1 MITLLKKMRRREKLM
16 ALLCV
21 LLVLGQVYFDL
32 AMPDYMSDL
41 TVMIQTPGSV
51 QSEIWNVGGK
61 MLGCALFSMA
71 LAVIAGYFAAQT
83 AAGFSYSVREEIF
96 DKVSSFGKQEMNGFS
111 VPSLIVR
118 TTNDV
123 TQIQMLIAMGLQILI
138 KAPVMAVWAVIKI
151 VNKSWELSALTAC
164 FVVFLLSVMIVT
176 LIVLLPRFRKVQRQ
190 TDDINRIA
198 REDLNGISVVHAFNA
213 EEYQNRKF
221 GLANDA
227 LTNTQLFNQ
236 RTFAALMP
244 LMSLGMSA
252 LSLGIYWLGASLI
265 EKIPLTDITARIA
278 LSGDVVV
285 FSTYATF
292 VVMSLMMIVM
302 IFMMLPA
309 AQVSAGR
316 INEILKTDPAVKE
329 GKREEGTERGT
340 LEFRNVSFQYPDSS
354 HPVLKNISFQARRGE
369 TVAFIGA
376 TGSGKT
382 TLASLAARFFDATEG
397 QVLLD
402 GENIREYSFK
412 ALYDKLGY
420 VTQKAVL
427 FSGSVEENVNFGESD
442 AAVSEE
448 NTWEAL
454 NVSQAAEFVER
465 MPEKLGEKIEIGGG
479 NLSGGQKQR
488 ISIARAL
495 ARKPEILIFDDSF
508 SALDYKTDAKLR
520 QALEDEFHDTTKLIV
535 AQRIGTIKNADKIV
549 VLDHGRA
556 VGIGR
561 HEELMENCPV
571 YREIALSQLSARE
584 LGDKEE
590 NHAS

>member
-51 QSEIWNVGGK
+51 QSEIWSVGGK
-61 MLGCALFSMA
+61 MLGCALASMA

-83 AAGFSYSVREEIF
+83 AAGFSYTVREEIF

-151 VNKSWELSALTAC
+151 INKSWELSALTAC

-265 EKIPLTDITARIA
+265 ENIPVTDIMARIA

-382 TLASLAARFFDATEG
+382 TLVSLAARFFDATEG

-402 GENIREYSFK
+402 GEDIREYSFK

-520 QALEDEFHDTTKLIV
+520 RALEDEFHDTTKLIV

>member
-16 ALLCV
+16 ALLCII
-21 LLVLGQVYFDL
+21 LVLGQVYFDL

-41 TVMIQTPGSV
+41 TVMIQTPGSE
-51 QSEIWNVGGK
+51 QSEIWSVGGK

-83 AAGFSYSVREEIF
+83 AAGFSYTVREEIF

-151 VNKSWELSALTAC
+151 VNKSWELSVLTAC
-164 FVVFLLSVMIVT
+164 FVVFLLSVMIFT

-198 REDLNGISVVHAFNA
+198 REDLNGIGVVHAFNA

-221 GLANDA
+221 SQANDA

-265 EKIPLTDITARIA
+265 ENIPVTDIMARIA

-309 AQVSAGR
+309 AQVSAVR
-316 INEILKTDPAVKE
+316 INEILKTEPAVKE
-329 GKREEGTERGT
+329 GKREEGTEQGT

-354 HPVLKNISFQARRGE
+354 HPVLKDISFQAKRGE

-382 TLASLAARFFDATEG
+382 TLVSLAARFFDATAG

-402 GENIREYSFK
+402 GEDIREYSFK
-412 ALYDKLGY
+412 ALYDRLGY

-442 AAVSEE
+442 AAVSDE

-454 NVSQAAEFVER
+454 NVSQAVEFVER
-465 MPEKLGEKIEIGGG
+465 MPEKLGEKIGIGGG

-508 SALDYKTDAKLR
+508 SALDYKTDARLR
-520 QALEDEFHDTTKLIV
+520 RALEDEFHDTTRLIV

-584 LGDKEE
+584 LGDKEGK
-590 NHAS
+590 NAS

>member
-51 QSEIWNVGGK
+51 QSEIWSVGGK
-61 MLGCALFSMA
+61 MLGCALASMA

-83 AAGFSYSVREEIF
+83 AAGFSYTVREEIF

-151 VNKSWELSALTAC
+151 INKSWELSALTAC

-213 EEYQNRKF
+213 EEYQNKKF
-221 GLANDA
+221 SQANDA

-265 EKIPLTDITARIA
+265 ENIPVTDLMARIA

-309 AQVSAGR
+309 AQVSAVR
-316 INEILKTDPAVKE
+316 INEILKTEPAVKE
-329 GKREEGTERGT
+329 GEREEGTERGT

-354 HPVLKNISFQARRGE
+354 HPVLKNISFQAKRGE

-382 TLASLAARFFDATEG
+382 TLVSLAARFFDATEG

-402 GENIREYSFK
+402 GEDIREYSFK

-520 QALEDEFHDTTKLIV
+520 RALEDEFHDTTKLIV

-556 VGIGR
+556 VGIGC

>member
-51 QSEIWNVGGK
+51 QSEIWSVGGK
-61 MLGCALFSMA
+61 MLGCALASMA

-83 AAGFSYSVREEIF
+83 AAGFSYTVREEIF

-265 EKIPLTDITARIA
+265 ENIPVTDIMARIA

-382 TLASLAARFFDATEG
+382 TLVSLAARFFDATEG

-402 GENIREYSFK
+402 GEDIREYSFK

-520 QALEDEFHDTTKLIV
+520 RALEDEFHDTTKLIV

>member
-1 MITLLKKMRRREKLM
+1 MIKLLKKMRRREKLM
-16 ALLCV
+16 ALLCII
-21 LLVLGQVYFDL
+21 LVLGQVYFDL

-41 TVMIQTPGSV
+41 TVMIQTPGSQ
-51 QSEIWNVGGK
+51 QSEIWSVGGK
-61 MLGCALFSMA
+61 MLGCALASMA

-83 AAGFSYSVREEIF
+83 AAGFSYCVREEIF

-123 TQIQMLIAMGLQILI
+123 TQIQMLIAMGLQVLI

-151 VNKSWELSALTAC
+151 VNKSWELSVLTAC

-213 EEYQNRKF
+213 EEYQSRKF
-221 GLANDA
+221 GQANDA

-265 EKIPLTDITARIA
+265 ENIPVTDVMARIA
-278 LSGDVVV
+278 LSGEVVV

-309 AQVSAGR
+309 AQVSAVR
-316 INEILKTDPAVKE
+316 INEILKTEPKVKE
-329 GKREEGTERGT
+329 GEREEGTERGT
-340 LEFRNVSFQYPDSS
+340 LEFRNVSFQYPDNSR
-354 HPVLKNISFQARRGE
+354 PVLKNISFKAERGE

-382 TLASLAARFFDATEG
+382 TLVSLAARFFDATGG

-402 GENIREYSFK
+402 GEDIREYSFK
-412 ALYDKLGY
+412 ALYDRLGY

-454 NVSQAAEFVER
+454 NVSQAVEFVER

-508 SALDYKTDAKLR
+508 SALDYKTDARLR
-520 QALEDEFHDTTKLIV
+520 QALEEEFHDTTKLIV

-584 LGDKEE
+584 LGHEE
-590 NHAS
+590 GNYAS

>member
-1 MITLLKKMRRREKLM
+1 MIRLLKKMRRRERLM
-16 ALLCV
+16 ALLCIV
-21 LLVLGQVYFDL
+21 LVLGQVYFDL

-41 TVMIQTPGSV
+41 TVMIQTPGAE
-51 QSEIWNVGGK
+51 QSEIWSVGGK

-71 LAVIAGYFAAQT
+71 LAVISGYFAAQT
-83 AAGFSYSVREEIF
+83 AAGFSYAVREEIF

-151 VNKSWELSALTAC
+151 VNKSWELSVLTAC
-164 FVVFLLSVMIVT
+164 FVVFLLSVMIFT

-221 GLANDA
+221 ALANDA

-265 EKIPLTDITARIA
+265 ENIPVTDIMARIA

-309 AQVSAGR
+309 AQVSAVR
-316 INEILKTDPAVKE
+316 INEILKTEPAVKE
-329 GKREEGTERGT
+329 GKRQEGTEQGT

-354 HPVLKNISFQARRGE
+354 HLVLKDISFQAKRGE

-382 TLASLAARFFDATEG
+382 TLVSLAARFFDATAG

-402 GENIREYSFK
+402 GEDIREYSFK
-412 ALYDKLGY
+412 ALYDRLGY
-420 VTQKAVL
+420 VAQKAVL

-442 AAVSEE
+442 AAVSDE

-454 NVSQAAEFVER
+454 SVSQAAEFVER
-465 MPEKLGEKIEIGGG
+465 MPEKLGEKIGIGGG

-508 SALDYKTDAKLR
+508 SALDYKTDARLR

-584 LGDKEE
+584 LGDKEGK
-590 NHAS
+590 NAS

>member
-1 MITLLKKMRRREKLM
+1 MIKLLKKMRRREKLM
-16 ALLCV
+16 ALLCII
-21 LLVLGQVYFDL
+21 LVLGQVYFDL

-41 TVMIQTPGSV
+41 TVMIQTPGSQ
-51 QSEIWNVGGK
+51 QSEIWSVGGK
-61 MLGCALFSMA
+61 MLGCALASMA

-83 AAGFSYSVREEIF
+83 AAGFSYCVREEIF

-123 TQIQMLIAMGLQILI
+123 TQIQMLIAMGLQVLI

-151 VNKSWELSALTAC
+151 VNKSWELSVLTAC

-213 EEYQNRKF
+213 EEYQSRKF
-221 GLANDA
+221 GQANDA

-265 EKIPLTDITARIA
+265 ENIPVTDVMARIA
-278 LSGDVVV
+278 LSGEVVV

-309 AQVSAGR
+309 AQVSAVR
-316 INEILKTDPAVKE
+316 INEILKTEPKVKE
-329 GKREEGTERGT
+329 GEREEGTERGT

-354 HPVLKNISFQARRGE
+354 RPVLKNISFKAERGE

-382 TLASLAARFFDATEG
+382 TLVSLAARFFDATGG

-402 GENIREYSFK
+402 GEDIREYSFK
-412 ALYDKLGY
+412 ALYDRLGY

-454 NVSQAAEFVER
+454 NVSQAVEFVER

-508 SALDYKTDAKLR
+508 SALDYKTDARLR
-520 QALEDEFHDTTKLIV
+520 QALEEEFHDTTKLIV

-584 LGDKEE
+584 LGHEE
-590 NHAS
+590 GNYAS

>member
-1 MITLLKKMRRREKLM
+1 M

-51 QSEIWNVGGK
+51 QSEIWSVGGK
-61 MLGCALFSMA
+61 MLGCALASMA

-151 VNKSWELSALTAC
+151 INKSWELSALTAC

-221 GLANDA
+221 GQANDA

-265 EKIPLTDITARIA
+265 ENIPVTDLMARIA

-329 GKREEGTERGT
+329 GERGEGTERGT

-382 TLASLAARFFDATEG
+382 TLVSLAARFFDATEG

-402 GENIREYSFK
+402 GEDIREYSFK

-535 AQRIGTIKNADKIV
+535 AQRIGTIKNAEKIV

>member
-1 MITLLKKMRRREKLM
+1 MIKLLKKMRRREKLM
-16 ALLCV
+16 ALLCII
-21 LLVLGQVYFDL
+21 LVLGQVYFDL

-41 TVMIQTPGSV
+41 TVMIQTPGSQ
-51 QSEIWNVGGK
+51 QSEIWSVGGK
-61 MLGCALFSMA
+61 MLGCALASMA

-83 AAGFSYSVREEIF
+83 AAGFSYCVREEIF

-123 TQIQMLIAMGLQILI
+123 TQIQMLIAMGLQVLI

-151 VNKSWELSALTAC
+151 VNKSWELSVLTAC

-221 GLANDA
+221 GQANDA

-265 EKIPLTDITARIA
+265 ENIPVTDVMARIA
-278 LSGDVVV
+278 LSGEVVV

-309 AQVSAGR
+309 AQVSAVR
-316 INEILKTDPAVKE
+316 INEILKTDPKVKE

-354 HPVLKNISFQARRGE
+354 RPVLKNISFKAERGE

-382 TLASLAARFFDATEG
+382 TLVSLAARFFDATEG

-402 GENIREYSFK
+402 GEDIREYSFK
-412 ALYDKLGY
+412 ALYDRLGY

-508 SALDYKTDAKLR
+508 SALDYKTDARLR
-520 QALEDEFHDTTKLIV
+520 QALEEEFHDTTRLIV

-584 LGDKEE
+584 LGHEE
-590 NHAS
+590 GNYAS

>member
-1 MITLLKKMRRREKLM
+1 MITLLKKMRRRENLM
-16 ALLCV
+16 ALLCII
-21 LLVLGQVYFDL
+21 LVLGQVYFDL

-41 TVMIQTPGSV
+41 TVMIQTPGSE
-51 QSEIWNVGGK
+51 QSEIWSVGGK

-71 LAVIAGYFAAQT
+71 LAVISGYFAAQT
-83 AAGFSYSVREEIF
+83 AAGFSYAVREEIF

-151 VNKSWELSALTAC
+151 VNKSWELSVLTAC
-164 FVVFLLSVMIVT
+164 FVVFLLSVMIFT

-221 GLANDA
+221 SQANDA

-265 EKIPLTDITARIA
+265 ENIPVTDIMARIA

-309 AQVSAGR
+309 AQVSAVR
-316 INEILKTDPAVKE
+316 INEILKTEPAVKE
-329 GKREEGTERGT
+329 GKREEGTEQGT

-354 HPVLKNISFQARRGE
+354 HPVLKDICFQAKRGE

-382 TLASLAARFFDATEG
+382 TLVSLAARFFDATAG

-402 GENIREYSFK
+402 GEDIREYSFK
-412 ALYDKLGY
+412 ALYDRLGY

-442 AAVSEE
+442 AAVSDE

-454 NVSQAAEFVER
+454 SVSQAAEFVER
-465 MPEKLGEKIEIGGG
+465 MPEKLGEKIGTGGG

-508 SALDYKTDAKLR
+508 SALDYKTDARLR

-584 LGDKEE
+584 LGDKEGK
-590 NHAS
+590 NAS

>member
-16 ALLCV
+16 ALLCII
-21 LLVLGQVYFDL
+21 LVLGQVYFDL

-41 TVMIQTPGSV
+41 TVMIQTPGSE
-51 QSEIWNVGGK
+51 QSEIWSVGGK

-71 LAVIAGYFAAQT
+71 LAVISGYFAAQT
-83 AAGFSYSVREEIF
+83 AAGFSYAVREEIF

-151 VNKSWELSALTAC
+151 VNKSWELSVLTAC
-164 FVVFLLSVMIVT
+164 FVVFLLSVMIFT

-198 REDLNGISVVHAFNA
+198 RENLNGIGVVHAFNA

-221 GLANDA
+221 SQANDA

-265 EKIPLTDITARIA
+265 ENIPVTDIMARIA

-309 AQVSAGR
+309 AQVSAVR
-316 INEILKTDPAVKE
+316 INEILKTEPAVKE
-329 GKREEGTERGT
+329 GKREEGTEQGT

-354 HPVLKNISFQARRGE
+354 HPVLKDISFHAKRGE

-382 TLASLAARFFDATEG
+382 TLVSLATRFFDATAG

-402 GENIREYSFK
+402 GEDIREYSFK
-412 ALYDKLGY
+412 ALYDRLGY

-454 NVSQAAEFVER
+454 SVSQAAEFVER
-465 MPEKLGEKIEIGGG
+465 MPEKLGEKIGTGGG

-508 SALDYKTDAKLR
+508 SALDYKTDARLR

-584 LGDKEE
+584 LGDKERK
-590 NHAS
+590 NAS

>member
-1 MITLLKKMRRREKLM
+1 MIKLLKKMRRREKLM
-16 ALLCV
+16 ALLCII
-21 LLVLGQVYFDL
+21 LVLGQVYFDL

-41 TVMIQTPGSV
+41 TVMIQTPGSQ
-51 QSEIWNVGGK
+51 QSEIWSVGGK
-61 MLGCALFSMA
+61 MLGCALASMA

-83 AAGFSYSVREEIF
+83 AAGFSYCVREEIF

-123 TQIQMLIAMGLQILI
+123 TQIQMLIAMGLQVLI

-151 VNKSWELSALTAC
+151 VNKSWELSVLTAC

-221 GLANDA
+221 GQANDA

-265 EKIPLTDITARIA
+265 ENIPVTDVTARIA
-278 LSGDVVV
+278 LSGEVVV
-285 FSTYATF
+285 FSIYATF

-309 AQVSAGR
+309 AQVSAVR
-316 INEILKTDPAVKE
+316 INEILKTEPKVKE
-329 GKREEGTERGT
+329 GEREEGTERGT

-354 HPVLKNISFQARRGE
+354 RPVLKNISFKAERGE

-382 TLASLAARFFDATEG
+382 TLVSLAARFFDATEG

-402 GENIREYSFK
+402 GEDIREYSFK

-508 SALDYKTDAKLR
+508 SALDYKTDARLR
-520 QALEDEFHDTTKLIV
+520 QALEEEFHDTTKLIV

-584 LGDKEE
+584 LGHEE
-590 NHAS
+590 GNYAS

>member
-309 AQVSAGR
+309 AQVSAVR
-316 INEILKTDPAVKE
+316 INEILKTEPTVKE

-340 LEFRNVSFQYPDSS
+340 LEFCNVSFQYPDSS

-382 TLASLAARFFDATEG
+382 TLVSLAARFFDATEG

-402 GENIREYSFK
+402 GEDIREYSFK

-448 NTWEAL
+448 NTWAAL

-520 QALEDEFHDTTKLIV
+520 RALEDEFHDTTKLIV

-561 HEELMENCPV
+561 HEELMKNCPV

>member
-16 ALLCV
+16 ALLCII
-21 LLVLGQVYFDL
+21 LVLGQVYFDL

-41 TVMIQTPGSV
+41 TVMIQTPGSE
-51 QSEIWNVGGK
+51 QSEIWSVGGK

-71 LAVIAGYFAAQT
+71 LAVISGYFAAQT
-83 AAGFSYSVREEIF
+83 AAGFSYAVREEIF

-151 VNKSWELSALTAC
+151 VNKSWELSVLTAC
-164 FVVFLLSVMIVT
+164 FVVFLLSVMIFT

-221 GLANDA
+221 SQANDA

-265 EKIPLTDITARIA
+265 ENIPVTDIMARIA

-309 AQVSAGR
+309 AQVSAVR
-316 INEILKTDPAVKE
+316 INEILKTEPAVKE
-329 GKREEGTERGT
+329 GKREEGTEQGT

-354 HPVLKNISFQARRGE
+354 HPVLKDISFQAKRGE

-382 TLASLAARFFDATEG
+382 TLVSLAARFFDATAG

-402 GENIREYSFK
+402 GEDIREYSFK
-412 ALYDKLGY
+412 ALYDRLGY

-442 AAVSEE
+442 AAVSDE

-454 NVSQAAEFVER
+454 SVSQAAEFVER
-465 MPEKLGEKIEIGGG
+465 MPENLGEKIGIGGG

-508 SALDYKTDAKLR
+508 SALDYKTDARLR

-584 LGDKEE
+584 LGDKEGK
-590 NHAS
+590 NAS

>member
-1 MITLLKKMRRREKLM
+1 MIKLLKKMRRREKLM
-16 ALLCV
+16 ALLCII
-21 LLVLGQVYFDL
+21 LVLGQVYFDL

-41 TVMIQTPGSV
+41 TVMIQTPGSQ
-51 QSEIWNVGGK
+51 QSEIWSVGGK
-61 MLGCALFSMA
+61 MLGCALASMA

-83 AAGFSYSVREEIF
+83 AAGFSYCVREEIF

-123 TQIQMLIAMGLQILI
+123 TQIQMLIAMGLQVLI

-151 VNKSWELSALTAC
+151 VNKSWELSVLTAC

-213 EEYQNRKF
+213 EEYQSRKF
-221 GLANDA
+221 GQANDA

-265 EKIPLTDITARIA
+265 ENIPVTDVMARIA
-278 LSGDVVV
+278 LSGEVVV

-309 AQVSAGR
+309 AQVSAVR
-316 INEILKTDPAVKE
+316 INEILKTEPKVKE
-329 GKREEGTERGT
+329 GEREEGTERGT
-340 LEFRNVSFQYPDSS
+340 LEFRNVSFQYPDNSR
-354 HPVLKNISFQARRGE
+354 PVLKNISFKAERGE

-382 TLASLAARFFDATEG
+382 TLVSLAARFFDATEG

-402 GENIREYSFK
+402 GEDIREYSFK
-412 ALYDKLGY
+412 ALYDRLGY

-508 SALDYKTDAKLR
+508 SALDYKTDARLR
-520 QALEDEFHDTTKLIV
+520 QALEEEFHDTTKLIV

-584 LGDKEE
+584 LGHEE
-590 NHAS
+590 GNYAS

>member
-1 MITLLKKMRRREKLM
+1 MITLLKKMRRKEKLM
-16 ALLCV
+16 ALLCII
-21 LLVLGQVYFDL
+21 LVLGQVYFDL

-41 TVMIQTPGSV
+41 TVMIQTPGSE
-51 QSEIWNVGGK
+51 QSEIWSVGGK

-71 LAVIAGYFAAQT
+71 LAVISGYFAAQT
-83 AAGFSYSVREEIF
+83 AAGFSYAVREEIF

-151 VNKSWELSALTAC
+151 VNKSWELSVLTAC
-164 FVVFLLSVMIVT
+164 FVVFLLSVMIFT

-198 REDLNGISVVHAFNA
+198 RENLNGIGVVHAFNA

-221 GLANDA
+221 SLANDA

-265 EKIPLTDITARIA
+265 ENIPVTDIMARIA

-309 AQVSAGR
+309 AQVSAVR
-316 INEILKTDPAVKE
+316 INEILKTEPAVKE
-329 GKREEGTERGT
+329 GKREEGTEQGT

-354 HPVLKNISFQARRGE
+354 HLVLKDISFQAKRGE

-382 TLASLAARFFDATEG
+382 TLVSLAARFFDATAG

-402 GENIREYSFK
+402 GEDIREYSFK
-412 ALYDKLGY
+412 ALYDRLGY

-442 AAVSEE
+442 AAVSDE

-465 MPEKLGEKIEIGGG
+465 MPEKLGEKIGIGGG

-508 SALDYKTDAKLR
+508 SALDYKTDARLR

-584 LGDKEE
+584 LGDKEGK
-590 NHAS
+590 NAS

>member
-382 TLASLAARFFDATEG
+382 TLVSLAARFFDATEG

>member
-51 QSEIWNVGGK
+51 QSEIWSVGGK
-61 MLGCALFSMA
+61 MLGCALASMA

-123 TQIQMLIAMGLQILI
+123 TQIQMLVAMGLQILI

-151 VNKSWELSALTAC
+151 INKSWELSALTAC

-213 EEYQNRKF
+213 EEYQNKKF
-221 GLANDA
+221 SQANDA

-265 EKIPLTDITARIA
+265 ENIPVTDIMARIA

-309 AQVSAGR
+309 AQVSAVR
-316 INEILKTDPAVKE
+316 INEILKTEPAVKE
-329 GKREEGTERGT
+329 GKREEGTEQGT

-354 HPVLKNISFQARRGE
+354 HPVLKDISFQAKRGE

-382 TLASLAARFFDATEG
+382 TLVSLAARFFDATAG

-402 GENIREYSFK
+402 GEDIREYSFK
-412 ALYDKLGY
+412 ALYDRLGY

-454 NVSQAAEFVER
+454 SVSQAAEFVER
-465 MPEKLGEKIEIGGG
+465 MPEKLGEKIGTGGG

-508 SALDYKTDAKLR
+508 SALDYKTDARLR

-584 LGDKEE
+584 LGDKEGK
-590 NHAS
+590 NAS

>member
-51 QSEIWNVGGK
+51 QSEIWSVGGK
-61 MLGCALFSMA
+61 MLGCALASMA

-83 AAGFSYSVREEIF
+83 AAGFSYTVREEIF

-213 EEYQNRKF
+213 EEYQNKKF
-221 GLANDA
+221 SQANDA

-265 EKIPLTDITARIA
+265 ENIPVTDLMARIA

-309 AQVSAGR
+309 AQVSAVR
-316 INEILKTDPAVKE
+316 INEILKTEPAVKE
-329 GKREEGTERGT
+329 GERGEGTERGT

-382 TLASLAARFFDATEG
+382 TLVSLAARFFDATEG

-402 GENIREYSFK
+402 GEDIREYSFK

-561 HEELMENCPV
+561 HEELMETCPV

-584 LGDKEE
+584 LEDKEE

>member
-16 ALLCV
+16 ALLCII
-21 LLVLGQVYFDL
+21 LVLGQVYFDL

-41 TVMIQTPGSV
+41 TVMIQTPGSE
-51 QSEIWNVGGK
+51 QSEIWSVGGK
-61 MLGCALFSMA
+61 MLGCALCSMA

-83 AAGFSYSVREEIF
+83 AAGFSYAVREEIF

-151 VNKSWELSALTAC
+151 VNKSWELSVLTAC
-164 FVVFLLSVMIVT
+164 FVVFLLSVMIFT

-198 REDLNGISVVHAFNA
+198 REDLNGIGVVHAFNA

-221 GLANDA
+221 SQANDA

-265 EKIPLTDITARIA
+265 ENIPVTDIMARIA

-309 AQVSAGR
+309 AQVSAVR
-316 INEILKTDPAVKE
+316 INEILKTEPAVKE
-329 GKREEGTERGT
+329 GKREEGTEQGT

-354 HPVLKNISFQARRGE
+354 HPVLKDISFQAKRGE

-382 TLASLAARFFDATEG
+382 TLVSLAARFFDATAG

-402 GENIREYSFK
+402 GEDIREYSFK
-412 ALYDKLGY
+412 ALYDRLGY

-442 AAVSEE
+442 AAVSDE

-454 NVSQAAEFVER
+454 SVSQAAEFVER
-465 MPEKLGEKIEIGGG
+465 MPEKLGEKIGIGGG

-508 SALDYKTDAKLR
+508 SALDYKTDARLR

>member
-51 QSEIWNVGGK
+51 QSEIWSVGGK
-61 MLGCALFSMA
+61 MLGCALASMA

-83 AAGFSYSVREEIF
+83 AAGFSYTVREEIF

-151 VNKSWELSALTAC
+151 INKSWELSALTAC
-164 FVVFLLSVMIVT
+164 FVVFLLTVMIVT

-213 EEYQNRKF
+213 EEYQNKKF
-221 GLANDA
+221 SQANDA

-309 AQVSAGR
+309 AQVSAVR
-316 INEILKTDPAVKE
+316 INEILKTEPAVKE
-329 GKREEGTERGT
+329 GEREEGTERGT

-382 TLASLAARFFDATEG
+382 TLVSLAARFFDATEG

-402 GENIREYSFK
+402 GEDIREYSFK

-556 VGIGR
+556 VGLGR

>member
-1 MITLLKKMRRREKLM
+1 MITLLKKMRRKEKLM
-16 ALLCV
+16 ALLCII
-21 LLVLGQVYFDL
+21 LVLGQVYFDL

-41 TVMIQTPGSV
+41 TVMIQTPGSE
-51 QSEIWNVGGK
+51 QSEIWSVGGK
-61 MLGCALFSMA
+61 MLGCALASMA

-83 AAGFSYSVREEIF
+83 AAGFSYTVREEIF

-151 VNKSWELSALTAC
+151 VNKSWELSVLTAC
-164 FVVFLLSVMIVT
+164 FVVFLLSVMIFT

-198 REDLNGISVVHAFNA
+198 RENLNGIGVVHAFNA

-221 GLANDA
+221 SQANDA

-265 EKIPLTDITARIA
+265 ENIPVTDIMARIA

-309 AQVSAGR
+309 AQVSAVR
-316 INEILKTDPAVKE
+316 INEILKTEPAVKE
-329 GKREEGTERGT
+329 GKREEGTEQGT

-354 HPVLKNISFQARRGE
+354 HLVLKDISFQAKRGE

-382 TLASLAARFFDATEG
+382 TLVSLAARFFDATAG

-402 GENIREYSFK
+402 GEDIREYSFK
-412 ALYDKLGY
+412 ALYDRLGY

-454 NVSQAAEFVER
+454 SVSQAAEFVER
-465 MPEKLGEKIEIGGG
+465 MPEKLGEKIRTGGG

-508 SALDYKTDAKLR
+508 SALDYKTDARLR

-584 LGDKEE
+584 LGDKEGK
-590 NHAS
+590 NAS

>member
-51 QSEIWNVGGK
+51 QSEIWSVGGK
-61 MLGCALFSMA
+61 MLGCALASMA

-83 AAGFSYSVREEIF
+83 AAGFSYTVREEIF

-151 VNKSWELSALTAC
+151 INKSWELSALTAC

-213 EEYQNRKF
+213 EEYQNKKF
-221 GLANDA
+221 SLANDA

-265 EKIPLTDITARIA
+265 ENIPVTDIMARIA

-309 AQVSAGR
+309 AQVSAVR
-316 INEILKTDPAVKE
+316 INEILKTKPAVKE
-329 GKREEGTERGT
+329 GEREEGTERGT

-382 TLASLAARFFDATEG
+382 TLVSLAARFFDATEG

-402 GENIREYSFK
+402 GEDIREYSFK

-520 QALEDEFHDTTKLIV
+520 RALEDEFHDTTKLIV

-556 VGIGR
+556 VGLGR

-584 LGDKEE
+584 LGDKEG

>member
-151 VNKSWELSALTAC
+151 INKSWELSALTAC

-213 EEYQNRKF
+213 EEYQNKKF
-221 GLANDA
+221 SQANDA

-265 EKIPLTDITARIA
+265 ENIPVTDLMARIA

-309 AQVSAGR
+309 AQVSAVR
-316 INEILKTDPAVKE
+316 INEIIKTEPAVKE
-329 GKREEGTERGT
+329 GEREEGTERGT

-382 TLASLAARFFDATEG
+382 TLVSLAARFFDATEG

-402 GENIREYSFK
+402 GEDIREYSFK

-520 QALEDEFHDTTKLIV
+520 RALEDEFHDTTKLIV

-556 VGIGR
+556 VGLGR

-584 LGDKEE
+584 LGDKEG

>member
-1 MITLLKKMRRREKLM
+1 MIKLLKKMRRREKLM
-16 ALLCV
+16 ALLCII
-21 LLVLGQVYFDL
+21 LVLGQVYFDL

-41 TVMIQTPGSV
+41 TVMIQTPGSQ
-51 QSEIWNVGGK
+51 QSEIWSVGGK
-61 MLGCALFSMA
+61 MLGCALASMA

-83 AAGFSYSVREEIF
+83 AAGFSYCVREEIF

-123 TQIQMLIAMGLQILI
+123 TQIQMLIAMGLQVLI

-151 VNKSWELSALTAC
+151 VNKSWELSVLTAC

-213 EEYQNRKF
+213 ENYQNKKF
-221 GLANDA
+221 GQANDA

-265 EKIPLTDITARIA
+265 ENIPVTDVMARIA
-278 LSGDVVV
+278 LSGEVVV
-285 FSTYATF
+285 FSIYATF

-309 AQVSAGR
+309 AQVSAVR
-316 INEILKTDPAVKE
+316 INEILKTEPKVKE
-329 GKREEGTERGT
+329 GEREEGTERGT

-354 HPVLKNISFQARRGE
+354 RPVLKNISFKAERGE

-382 TLASLAARFFDATEG
+382 TLVSLAARFFDATGG

-402 GENIREYSFK
+402 GEDIREYSFK
-412 ALYDKLGY
+412 ALYDRLGY

-454 NVSQAAEFVER
+454 NVSQAVEFVER

-508 SALDYKTDAKLR
+508 SALDYKTDARLR
-520 QALEDEFHDTTKLIV
+520 QALEEEFHDTTKLIV

>member
-1 MITLLKKMRRREKLM
+1 MITLLKKMRRKEKLM
-16 ALLCV
+16 ALLCII
-21 LLVLGQVYFDL
+21 LVLGQVYFDL

-41 TVMIQTPGSV
+41 TVMIQTPGSE
-51 QSEIWNVGGK
+51 QSEIWSVGGK

-71 LAVIAGYFAAQT
+71 LAVISGYFAAQT

-151 VNKSWELSALTAC
+151 VNKSWELSVLTAC
-164 FVVFLLSVMIVT
+164 FVVFLLSVMIFT

-198 REDLNGISVVHAFNA
+198 RENLNGIGVVHAFNA

-221 GLANDA
+221 SQANDA

-265 EKIPLTDITARIA
+265 ENIPVTDIMARIA

-309 AQVSAGR
+309 AQVSAVR
-316 INEILKTDPAVKE
+316 INEILKTEPAVKE
-329 GKREEGTERGT
+329 GKREEGTEQGT

-354 HPVLKNISFQARRGE
+354 HPVLKDISFQAKRGE

-382 TLASLAARFFDATEG
+382 TLVSLAARFFDATAG

-402 GENIREYSFK
+402 GEDIREYSFK
-412 ALYDKLGY
+412 ALYDRLGY

-442 AAVSEE
+442 AAVSDE

-454 NVSQAAEFVER
+454 SVSQAAEFVER
-465 MPEKLGEKIEIGGG
+465 MPEKLGEKIGTGGG

-508 SALDYKTDAKLR
+508 SALDYKTDARLR

-549 VLDHGRA
+549 VLDHGQA

-584 LGDKEE
+584 LGDKEGK
-590 NHAS
+590 NAS

>member
-16 ALLCV
+16 ALLCII
-21 LLVLGQVYFDL
+21 LVLGQVYFDL

-41 TVMIQTPGSV
+41 TVMIQTPGSE
-51 QSEIWNVGGK
+51 QSEIWSVGGK

-71 LAVIAGYFAAQT
+71 LAVISGYFAAQT
-83 AAGFSYSVREEIF
+83 AAGFSYAVREEIF

-151 VNKSWELSALTAC
+151 VNKSWELSVLTAC
-164 FVVFLLSVMIVT
+164 FVVFLLSVMIFT

-198 REDLNGISVVHAFNA
+198 REDLNGIGVVHAFNA

-221 GLANDA
+221 SQANDA

-265 EKIPLTDITARIA
+265 ENIPVTDIMARIA

-309 AQVSAGR
+309 AQVSAVR
-316 INEILKTDPAVKE
+316 INEILKTEPAVKE
-329 GKREEGTERGT
+329 GKREEGTEQGT

-354 HPVLKNISFQARRGE
+354 HPVLKDICFQAKRGE

-382 TLASLAARFFDATEG
+382 TLVSLAARFFDATAG

-402 GENIREYSFK
+402 GEDIREYSFK
-412 ALYDKLGY
+412 ALYDRLGY

-442 AAVSEE
+442 AAVSDE

-454 NVSQAAEFVER
+454 SVSQAAEFVER
-465 MPEKLGEKIEIGGG
+465 MPEKLGEKIGTGGG

-508 SALDYKTDAKLR
+508 SALDYKTDARLR

-549 VLDHGRA
+549 VLDHGQA

-584 LGDKEE
+584 LGDKEGK
-590 NHAS
+590 NAS

>member
-51 QSEIWNVGGK
+51 QSEIWSVGGK

-151 VNKSWELSALTAC
+151 INKSWELSALTAC

-213 EEYQNRKF
+213 EEYQNKKF
-221 GLANDA
+221 SQANDA

-265 EKIPLTDITARIA
+265 ENIPVTDLMARIA

-309 AQVSAGR
+309 AQVSAVR
-316 INEILKTDPAVKE
+316 INEILKTEPAVKE
-329 GKREEGTERGT
+329 GEREEGTERGT

-382 TLASLAARFFDATEG
+382 TLVSLAARFFDATEG

-402 GENIREYSFK
+402 GEDIREYSFK

-448 NTWEAL
+448 NTWAAL

-520 QALEDEFHDTTKLIV
+520 RALEDEFHDTTKLIV

-571 YREIALSQLSARE
+571 YREIALSQLSDRE
-584 LGDKEE
+584 LGEKEE

>member
-1 MITLLKKMRRREKLM
+1 MIRLLKKMRRREKLM
-16 ALLCV
+16 ALLCII
-21 LLVLGQVYFDL
+21 LVLGQVYFDL

-51 QSEIWNVGGK
+51 QSEIWSVGGK
-61 MLGCALFSMA
+61 MLGCALASMA

-83 AAGFSYSVREEIF
+83 AAGFSYTVREEIF

-213 EEYQNRKF
+213 EEYQNKKF
-221 GLANDA
+221 SQANDA

-265 EKIPLTDITARIA
+265 ENIPVTDLMARIA

-309 AQVSAGR
+309 AQVSAVR
-316 INEILKTDPAVKE
+316 INEILKTEPAVKE
-329 GKREEGTERGT
+329 GERGEGTERGT

-382 TLASLAARFFDATEG
+382 TLVSLAARFFDATEG

-402 GENIREYSFK
+402 GEDIREYSFK

>member
-1 MITLLKKMRRREKLM
+1 MIKLLKKMRRREKLM
-16 ALLCV
+16 ALLCII
-21 LLVLGQVYFDL
+21 LVLGQVYFDL

-41 TVMIQTPGSV
+41 TVMIQTPGSQ
-51 QSEIWNVGGK
+51 QSEIWSVGGK
-61 MLGCALFSMA
+61 MLGCALASMA

-83 AAGFSYSVREEIF
+83 AAGFSYCVREEIF

-123 TQIQMLIAMGLQILI
+123 TQIQMLIAMGLQVLI

-151 VNKSWELSALTAC
+151 VNKSWELSVLTAC

-221 GLANDA
+221 GQANDA

-265 EKIPLTDITARIA
+265 ENIPVTDVMARIA
-278 LSGDVVV
+278 LSGEVVV

-309 AQVSAGR
+309 AQVSAVR
-316 INEILKTDPAVKE
+316 INEILKTEPKVKE
-329 GKREEGTERGT
+329 GEREEGTERGT

-354 HPVLKNISFQARRGE
+354 RPVLKNISFKAERGE

-382 TLASLAARFFDATEG
+382 TLVSLAARFFDATEG

-402 GENIREYSFK
+402 GEDIREYSFK
-412 ALYDKLGY
+412 ALYDRLGY

-508 SALDYKTDAKLR
+508 SALDYKTDARLR
-520 QALEDEFHDTTKLIV
+520 QALEEEFHDTTKLIV

-584 LGDKEE
+584 LGHEE
-590 NHAS
+590 GNYAS

>member
-1 MITLLKKMRRREKLM
+1 MITLLKKMRRKEKLM
-16 ALLCV
+16 ALLCII
-21 LLVLGQVYFDL
+21 LVLGQVYFDL

-41 TVMIQTPGSV
+41 TVMIQTPGSE
-51 QSEIWNVGGK
+51 QSEIWSVGGK

-71 LAVIAGYFAAQT
+71 LAVISGYFAAQT
-83 AAGFSYSVREEIF
+83 AAGFSYAVREEIF

-151 VNKSWELSALTAC
+151 VNKSWELSVLTAC
-164 FVVFLLSVMIVT
+164 LVVFLLSVMIFT

-198 REDLNGISVVHAFNA
+198 RENLNGIGVVHAFNA

-221 GLANDA
+221 SQANDA

-244 LMSLGMSA
+244 LMGLGMSA

-265 EKIPLTDITARIA
+265 ENIPVKDLSARIA

-309 AQVSAGR
+309 AQVSAVR
-316 INEILKTDPAVKE
+316 INEILKTEPAVKE
-329 GKREEGTERGT
+329 GKREEGTEQGT

-354 HPVLKNISFQARRGE
+354 HPVLKDISFQAKRGE

-382 TLASLAARFFDATEG
+382 TLVSLAARFFDATAG

-402 GENIREYSFK
+402 GEDIREYSFK
-412 ALYDKLGY
+412 ALYDRLGY

-454 NVSQAAEFVER
+454 SVSQAAEFVER
-465 MPEKLGEKIEIGGG
+465 MPEKLGEKIGIGGG
-479 NLSGGQKQR
+479 KLSGGQKQR

-508 SALDYKTDAKLR
+508 SALDYKTDARLR

-584 LGDKEE
+584 LGDKEGK
-590 NHAS
+590 NAS

>member
-1 MITLLKKMRRREKLM
+1 MIKLLKKMRRREKLM
-16 ALLCV
+16 ALLCII
-21 LLVLGQVYFDL
+21 LVLGQVYFDL

-41 TVMIQTPGSV
+41 TVMIQTPGSQ
-51 QSEIWNVGGK
+51 QSEIWSVGGK
-61 MLGCALFSMA
+61 MLGCALASMA

-83 AAGFSYSVREEIF
+83 AAGFSYCVREEIF

-123 TQIQMLIAMGLQILI
+123 TQIQMLIAMGLQVLI

-151 VNKSWELSALTAC
+151 VNKSWELSVLTAC

-221 GLANDA
+221 GQANDA

-236 RTFAALMP
+236 WTFAALMP

-265 EKIPLTDITARIA
+265 ENIPVTDVMARIA
-278 LSGDVVV
+278 LSGEVVV
-285 FSTYATF
+285 FSIYATF

-309 AQVSAGR
+309 AQVSAVR
-316 INEILKTDPAVKE
+316 INEILKTEPKVKE
-329 GKREEGTERGT
+329 GEREEGTERGT

-354 HPVLKNISFQARRGE
+354 RPVLKNISFKAERGE

-382 TLASLAARFFDATEG
+382 TLVSLAARFFDATEG

-402 GENIREYSFK
+402 GEDIREYSFK
-412 ALYDKLGY
+412 ALYDRLGY

-454 NVSQAAEFVER
+454 NVSQAVEFVER

-508 SALDYKTDAKLR
+508 SALDYKTDARLR
-520 QALEDEFHDTTKLIV
+520 QALEEEFHDTTKLIV

-584 LGDKEE
+584 LGHEE
-590 NHAS
+590 GNYAS

>member
-1 MITLLKKMRRREKLM
+1 MITLLKKMRRKEKLM
-16 ALLCV
+16 ALLCII
-21 LLVLGQVYFDL
+21 LVLGQVYFDL

-41 TVMIQTPGSV
+41 TVMIQTPGSE
-51 QSEIWNVGGK
+51 QSEIWSVGGK

-71 LAVIAGYFAAQT
+71 LAVISGYFAAQT
-83 AAGFSYSVREEIF
+83 AAGFSYAVREEIF

-151 VNKSWELSALTAC
+151 VNKSWELSVLTAC
-164 FVVFLLSVMIVT
+164 FVVFLLSVMIFT

-221 GLANDA
+221 SQANDA

-265 EKIPLTDITARIA
+265 ENIPVTDIMARIA

-309 AQVSAGR
+309 AQVSAVR
-316 INEILKTDPAVKE
+316 INEILKTEPAVKE
-329 GKREEGTERGT
+329 GKREEGTEQGT

-354 HPVLKNISFQARRGE
+354 HPVLKDICFQAKRGE

-382 TLASLAARFFDATEG
+382 TLVSLAARFFDATAG

-402 GENIREYSFK
+402 GEDIREYSFK
-412 ALYDKLGY
+412 ALYDRLGY

-442 AAVSEE
+442 AAVSDE

-454 NVSQAAEFVER
+454 SVSQAAEFVER
-465 MPEKLGEKIEIGGG
+465 MPEKLGEKIGTGGG

-508 SALDYKTDAKLR
+508 SALDYKTDARLR

-584 LGDKEE
+584 LGDKEGK
-590 NHAS
+590 NAS

>member
-1 MITLLKKMRRREKLM
+1 MIKLLKKMRRREKLM
-16 ALLCV
+16 ALLCII
-21 LLVLGQVYFDL
+21 LVLGQVYFDL

-41 TVMIQTPGSV
+41 TVMIQTPGSQ
-51 QSEIWNVGGK
+51 QSEIWSVGGK
-61 MLGCALFSMA
+61 MLGCALASMA

-83 AAGFSYSVREEIF
+83 AAGFSYCVREEIF

-123 TQIQMLIAMGLQILI
+123 TQIQMLIAMGLQVLI

-151 VNKSWELSALTAC
+151 VNKSWELSVLTAC

-213 EEYQNRKF
+213 EEYQSRKF
-221 GLANDA
+221 GQANDA

-265 EKIPLTDITARIA
+265 ENIPVTDVMARIA
-278 LSGDVVV
+278 LSGEVVV

-309 AQVSAGR
+309 AQVSAVR
-316 INEILKTDPAVKE
+316 INEILKTEPKVKE
-329 GKREEGTERGT
+329 GEREEGTERGT

-354 HPVLKNISFQARRGE
+354 RPVLKNISFKAERGE

-382 TLASLAARFFDATEG
+382 TLVSLAARFFDATGG

-402 GENIREYSFK
+402 GEDIREYSFK
-412 ALYDKLGY
+412 ALYDRLGY
-420 VTQKAVL
+420 VTLKAVL
-427 FSGSVEENVNFGESD
+427 FSCSVEENVNFGESD

-454 NVSQAAEFVER
+454 NVSQAVEFVER

-508 SALDYKTDAKLR
+508 SALDYKTDARLR
-520 QALEDEFHDTTKLIV
+520 QALEEEFHDTTKLIV

-584 LGDKEE
+584 LGHEE
-590 NHAS
+590 GNYAS

>member
-1 MITLLKKMRRREKLM
+1 MIRLLKKMRRREKLM
-16 ALLCV
+16 ALLCII
-21 LLVLGQVYFDL
+21 LVLGQVYFDL

-41 TVMIQTPGSV
+41 TVMIQTPGAE
-51 QSEIWNVGGK
+51 QSEIWSVGGK

-71 LAVIAGYFAAQT
+71 LAVIAGYFASQT
-83 AAGFSYSVREEIF
+83 AAGFSYAVREEIF
-96 DKVSSFGKQEMNGFS
+96 NKVSSFGKQEMNGFS

-138 KAPVMAVWAVIKI
+138 KAPVMAVWAVVKI
-151 VNKSWELSALTAC
+151 VNKSWQLSVLTAC
-164 FVVFLLSVMIVT
+164 FVVFLLSVMIFT
-176 LIVLLPRFRKVQRQ
+176 LIVLLPRFRMVQRQ

-221 GLANDA
+221 ALANDA

-236 RTFAALMP
+236 RCFAALMP
-244 LMSLGMSA
+244 LMSLGMSV

-265 EKIPLTDITARIA
+265 ENIPVTDITARIA

-309 AQVSAGR
+309 AQVSAVR
-316 INEILKTDPAVKE
+316 INEILKTEPAVKE
-329 GKREEGTERGT
+329 GQRGEGTERGT

-354 HPVLKNISFQARRGE
+354 HPLLKNISFQAERGE

-382 TLASLAARFFDATEG
+382 TLVSLAARFFDATEG

-402 GENIREYSFK
+402 GEDIREYSFK

-420 VTQKAVL
+420 VTQRAVL
-427 FSGSVEENVNFGESD
+427 FSGTVEENVNFGESD

-465 MPEKLGEKIEIGGG
+465 MPEKLGETIEIGGG

-508 SALDYKTDAKLR
+508 SALDYKTDARLR
-520 QALEDEFHDTTKLIV
+520 RALEDEFHDTTKLIV

-561 HEELMENCPV
+561 HEELMETCPV

-584 LGDKEE
+584 LEDKEE

>member
-1 MITLLKKMRRREKLM
+1 MIKLLKKMRRREKLM
-16 ALLCV
+16 ALLCII
-21 LLVLGQVYFDL
+21 LVLGQVYFDL

-41 TVMIQTPGSV
+41 TVMIQTPGSQ
-51 QSEIWNVGGK
+51 QSEIWSVGGK
-61 MLGCALFSMA
+61 MLGCALASMA

-83 AAGFSYSVREEIF
+83 AAGFSFSVREEIF

-151 VNKSWELSALTAC
+151 VNKSWELSVLTAC

-221 GLANDA
+221 GQANDA

-265 EKIPLTDITARIA
+265 ENIPVTDVMARIA
-278 LSGDVVV
+278 LSGEVVV

-309 AQVSAGR
+309 AQVSAVR
-316 INEILKTDPAVKE
+316 INEILKTEPKVKE
-329 GKREEGTERGT
+329 GEREEGTERGT

-354 HPVLKNISFQARRGE
+354 RPVLKNISFKAERGE

-382 TLASLAARFFDATEG
+382 TLVSLAARFFDATEG

-402 GENIREYSFK
+402 GEDIREYSFK
-412 ALYDKLGY
+412 ALYDRLGY

-454 NVSQAAEFVER
+454 NVSQAVEFVER

-508 SALDYKTDAKLR
+508 SALDYKTDARLR
-520 QALEDEFHDTTKLIV
+520 HALEEEFHDTTKLIV
-535 AQRIGTIKNADKIV
+535 AQRIGTIKNADKIL

-561 HEELMENCPV
+561 HEELMEICPV
-571 YREIALSQLSARE
+571 YREIALSQLTARE
-584 LGDKEE
+584 LGHEE
-590 NHAS
+590 GNYAS

>member
-51 QSEIWNVGGK
+51 QSEIWSVGGK
-61 MLGCALFSMA
+61 MLGCALASMA

-83 AAGFSYSVREEIF
+83 AAGFSYTVREEIF

-151 VNKSWELSALTAC
+151 INKSWELSALTAC

-213 EEYQNRKF
+213 EEYQNKKF
-221 GLANDA
+221 SLANDA

-265 EKIPLTDITARIA
+265 ENIPVTDIMARIA

-309 AQVSAGR
+309 AQVSAVR
-316 INEILKTDPAVKE
+316 INEILKTKPAVKE
-329 GKREEGTERGT
+329 GEREEGTERGT

-382 TLASLAARFFDATEG
+382 TLVSLAARFFDATEG

-402 GENIREYSFK
+402 GEDIREYSFK

-520 QALEDEFHDTTKLIV
+520 RALEDEFHDTTKLIV

-584 LGDKEE
+584 LGDKEG

>member
-51 QSEIWNVGGK
+51 QSEIWSVGGK
-61 MLGCALFSMA
+61 MLGCALASMA

-83 AAGFSYSVREEIF
+83 AAGFSYTVREEIF

-151 VNKSWELSALTAC
+151 INKSWELSALTAC

-213 EEYQNRKF
+213 EEYQNKKF
-221 GLANDA
+221 SQANDA

-265 EKIPLTDITARIA
+265 ENIPVTDLMARIA

-309 AQVSAGR
+309 AQVSAVR
-316 INEILKTDPAVKE
+316 INEILKIEPAVKE
-329 GKREEGTERGT
+329 GEREEGTERGT

-382 TLASLAARFFDATEG
+382 TLVSLAARFFDATEG

-402 GENIREYSFK
+402 GEDIREYSFK

-520 QALEDEFHDTTKLIV
+520 RALEDEFHDTTKLIV

-556 VGIGR
+556 VGLGR

-584 LGDKEE
+584 LGDKEG

>member
-51 QSEIWNVGGK
+51 QSEIWSVGGK
-61 MLGCALFSMA
+61 MLGCALASMA

-123 TQIQMLIAMGLQILI
+123 TQIQMLVAMGLQILI

-151 VNKSWELSALTAC
+151 INKSWELSALTAC

-213 EEYQNRKF
+213 EEYQNKKF
-221 GLANDA
+221 SQANDA

-265 EKIPLTDITARIA
+265 ENIPVTDLMARIA

-329 GKREEGTERGT
+329 GERGEGTERGT

-382 TLASLAARFFDATEG
+382 TLVSLAARFFDATEG

-402 GENIREYSFK
+402 GEDIREYSFK

-520 QALEDEFHDTTKLIV
+520 RALEDEFHDTTKLIV

-556 VGIGR
+556 VGLGR